1 MKRTFGYCRI
11 STPSQS
17 IERQIRNIQAS
28 YPDAVLYQEA
38 YTGTSMGRPA
48 WSKLMNQ
55 VKSGDTIVF
64 DSVSRMSRNA
74 EDGVQTYME
83 LMGNGVSLVFL
94 KEPYINTETYQ
105 AASSQMIAA
114 TGNEIADLYI
124 DATNKVIKILATKQI
139 EQAFI
144 QAQKEVDDL
153 RQRTKEGMETAR
165 RNGEQIGQKQGAKL
179 TTKKSLEAKAKIRKH
194 SKDFGGTLTDAECME
209 LTGIA
214 RNTYYKYKAEIR
226 SEMEQE

>member
-1 MKRTFGYCRI
+1 MKRTFAYCRI
-11 STPSQS
+11 STPTQS
-17 IERQIRNIQAS
+17 IERQIRNILAS
-28 YPDAVLYQEA
+28 YPDAAIYQDA
-38 YTGTSMGRPA
+38 YTGTSMARPS
-48 WSKLMNQ
+48 WTKLMNQ
-55 VKSGDTIVF
+55 VQPGDTIVF

-74 EDGVQTYME
+74 EDGVQTYMD
-83 LMGNGVSLVFL
+83 LMEKGVSLVFL
-94 KEPYINTETYQ
+94 KEPYIDTATYK

-124 DATNKVIKILATKQI
+124 DTTNKVIKILATKQI

-153 RQRTKEGMETAR
+153 QQRTKEGMETAR
-165 RNGEQIGQKQGAKL
+165 RNGKQIGQKEGTKL
-179 TTKKSLEAKAKIRKH
+179 TTKKSVEAKAKIRKH
-194 SKDFGGTLTDAECME
+194 SKDFGGTITDAECME

-226 SEMEQE
+226 SELEQG